1 LVTAG
6 TKELVRHPPGGGL
19 HQSMALCVD
28 THAIIVTNDV
38 VEIPRGLN
46 SHIPKDSRHAILG
59 VWLVEFTLYL
69 LLASSYCDM

>member
-1 LVTAG
+1 
-6 TKELVRHPPGGGL
+6 
-19 HQSMALCVD
+19 MALCVD